1 MNTKSPKNLATWI
14 SGGIFI
20 TFLFFGFAL
29 VFEWIPVSYLTVL
42 LVGVGFSVFVFFVVK
57 YVFRTYIEEKI
68 IPIYRVI
75 RKSGVK
81 NQDEQKRSIGSNPID
96 EIYHEVDDWAQTKNS
111 EIELL
116 KANEKFR
123 QEFIGNV
130 SHELKT
136 PIFNIQGYIL
146 TLLEGGLDDPEIN
159 HLYLVK
165 AEKSIDRMIQVVKDL
180 EYISRVESGELEL
193 VRDDFDLSKLIDEVF
208 DMHEMTAKKNKIK
221 LMPAYRTDQAF
232 IVNADR
238 KRILQVLSNLVIN
251 GINYSS
257 GKGYVKIDILDME
270 RHFLIEVA
278 DNGLGIPVDDQKR
291 IFERFYRVDKSRSR
305 EEGGT
310 GLGLSIAKHFV
321 EAHGQTI
328 NIQSEVGRGTAFT
341 FTLNKA

>member
-1 MNTKSPKNLATWI
+1 MKTKSPKNLATWI
-14 SGGIFI
+14 SAGIFI

-42 LVGVGFSVFVFFVVK
+42 LVGIGFSVFVFFIVR
-57 YVFRTYIEEKI
+57 YVFRAYIEEKI

-81 NQDEQKRSIGSNPID
+81 NQDDHKRSKGNNPID

-111 EIELL
+111 EIKLL

-208 DMHEMTAKKNKIK
+208 DLHEMTAKKSKIK
-221 LMPAYRTDQAF
+221 LLQAYRRDQAY

-251 GINYSS
+251 GINYGS

-278 DNGLGIPVDDQKR
+278 DNGLGIPVNDQKR

-328 NIQSEVGRGTAFT
+328 NILSEVGRGTAFT
-341 FTLNKA
+341 FTLPKA